1 MRGQCIDSSSYNKLK
16 GREKENSMK
25 KCIKKENE
33 KNVKE
38 KEKNTEGGKETVY
51 NLLPLY
57 FCMVLLLFLTF
68 NMV

>member
-1 MRGQCIDSSSYNKLK
+1 
-16 GREKENSMK
+16 MK